1 MEEHNIDFGVPLT
14 REQWDQ
20 IGQSANFRP
29 DFGVMRWSPD
39 EPDVIQISIREEEL
53 PPGWEAIA
61 PPDDGRRP
69 DDREVA
75 RFLYNDGRP
84 FARLEPPDE
93 PKPPAISAE
102 HDRELQVALERW
114 VREKWHELLRLSGIH
129 YDSGSLPAEEP
140 NPPR

>member
-1 MEEHNIDFGVPLT
+1 
-14 REQWDQ
+14 
-20 IGQSANFRP
+20 
-29 DFGVMRWSPD
+29 MRWSPD
-39 EPDVIQISIREEEL
+39 KPDVIQISIREEEL

-84 FARLEPPDE
+84 FAQLEPPDE